1 MARLNLNLSDED
13 QRKAA
18 ARASELG
25 YSSLEAYLHSLIL
38 ADVETPIS
46 AELEAELLKGL
57 AKPSR
62 EMSPGDWQEKRR
74 RLIEQH
80 RQAKAG

>member
-1 MARLNLNLSDED
+1 MPRLNLNLSDED
-13 QRKAA
+13 QRRAA
-18 ARASELG
+18 ARALELG

-38 ADVETPIS
+38 ADAETPIS
-46 AELEAELLKGL
+46 PQLESELLKAFG
-57 AKPSR
+57 KPSR
-62 EMSPGDWQEKRR
+62 EMSPGDWQQKKR